1 MRREADPRTP
11 SLTMRLVV
19 TLALLVA
26 LSGCAPGARPLAPS
40 PEAIEVNESAA
51 EAGAARAGDDA
62 AGDRIAGDEPRDA
75 PPEPAPSAGPII
87 TPFDGVVVRTA
98 ERVVEV
104 EAVVVLQLGWLE
116 QVVCSAGTREH
127 ESLLVPRASPSQ
139 LHAALLMAGF
149 VPGRPG
155 RWTRASDG
163 ALVLEP
169 PEGDPLEIH
178 VRFTGPDGTTVVE
191 PIRSWIREAGEDGIP
206 FPGDPWIF
214 CGSVVEPNPEWMGPG
229 QHYLADITGS
239 VVGLVTFGDEV
250 IGFAQ
255 VIADREEVR
264 VREWE
269 AVPGRVPE
277 PGTLVWLLI
286 EPYDAPNDLSA
297 PPP

>member
-1 MRREADPRTP
+1 MRF
-11 SLTMRLVV
+11 VV

-26 LSGCAPGARPLAPS
+26 MSSCAPSARPLAPS
-40 PEAIEVNESAA
+40 REAIDGNESAVG
-51 EAGAARAGDDA
+51 AGAARAGDDS
-62 AGDRIAGDEPRDA
+62 AGDRIASEELRDA
-75 PPEPAPSAGPII
+75 PPEPAPSAGPVI
-87 TPFDGVVVRTA
+87 TPFAGVVVRTA
-98 ERVVEV
+98 ERVVEI

-139 LHAALLMAGF
+139 IHAALLMAGF
-149 VPGRPG
+149 EPGRPG
-155 RWTRASDG
+155 RWTRGSDG
-163 ALVLEP
+163 ALTLEP

-191 PIRSWIREAGEDGIP
+191 PIRSWIREAGEGGNP
-206 FPGDPWIF
+206 FPADPWVF
-214 CGSVVEPNPEWMGPG
+214 CGSVVEPKPEWMGPG

-264 VREWE
+264 MREWE

-286 EPYDAPNDLSA
+286 EPYEAPKDFSA
-297 PPP
+297 APR